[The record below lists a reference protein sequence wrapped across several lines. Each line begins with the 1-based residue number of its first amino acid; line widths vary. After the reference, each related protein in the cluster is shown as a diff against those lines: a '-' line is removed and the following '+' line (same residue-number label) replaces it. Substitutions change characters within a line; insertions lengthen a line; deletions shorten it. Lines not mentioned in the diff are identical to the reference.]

1 MIKNKTIRLAAKCA
15 AGILLLE
22 ALTVNAFAAV
32 IYQPG
37 IGGGTGPGEVKNTTE
52 NQSSPDAMDYA
63 STGGTAQ
70 GSMTI
75 SSSIP
80 AGCINSMAL
89 EVTDPIVKERDKYSY
104 SDMETDL
111 NALKKKYSSR
121 MTLRSLGTTA
131 DGGSI
136 YEAAVGNSNASTH
149 ILITGSIHAREYITT
164 TLVMKQLEY
173 MLAYADNGSFDGRSL
188 SSWLNDVCVHFVPM
202 INPDGVSISQF
213 GLNGLKSESLK
224 ETVNKAYEND
234 VALGRT
240 TLEFEPYLTVWKA
253 NANGVNLNDNFNAL
267 TENIASLTDKPSA
280 DVYYGTPGSENE
292 TRALQS
298 LADSRHFK
306 AVINYHATGSVI
318 YWNYTGNKLTEHC
331 RDLANNIKLLT
342 GYTMVSTST
351 EGGSFKAYLG
361 TRTQPV
367 TSLTVEVGK
376 SRAPVNFEEFPT
388 IWIQNKF
395 VPFYTMK
402 WAKEKGK

>member
-131 DGGSI
+131 DGRSI

-224 ETVNKAYEND
+224 EAVNKAYEND

-388 IWIQNKF
+388 IWTQNKF

>member
-1 MIKNKTIRLAAKCA
+1 MIRNKNIRLAAGCA
-15 AGILLLE
+15 AVILLME
-22 ALTVNAFAAV
+22 AMMVNAFSAV

-37 IGGGTGPGEVKNTTE
+37 IGGSTGPGAVKNTTE

-63 STGGTAQ
+63 ATGGTAQ

-75 SSSIP
+75 SSTIP
-80 AGCINSMAL
+80 AGCIDSMAL
-89 EVTDPIVKERDKYSY
+89 EVADSIVKEKDKYSY

-111 NALKKKYSSR
+111 NALKKKYSSL
-121 MTLRSLGTTA
+121 MTLGSLGTTA
-131 DGGSI
+131 DGRSI
-136 YEAAVGNSNASTH
+136 YEATAGNSYASTH
-149 ILITGSIHAREYITT
+149 ILITGSMHAREYITT
-164 TLVMKQLEY
+164 MLVMKQLEY
-173 MLAYADNGSFDGRSL
+173 MLAYADNGSFDGRSIK
-188 SSWLNDVCVHFVPM
+188 SWLNDVCVHFVPM
-202 INPDGVSISQF
+202 VNPDGVSISQF
-213 GLNGLKSESLK
+213 GLSGLKSESLK

-234 VALGRT
+234 VALGKT

-267 TENIASLTDKPSA
+267 TENITSVTDKPSA
-280 DVYYGTPGSENE
+280 TVYYGTPGSENE
-292 TRALQS
+292 TKALQN

-318 YWNYTGNKLTEHC
+318 YWNYTGNRLTEHC

-342 GYTMVSTST
+342 GYTMVTTNT

-361 TRTQPV
+361 TRMQPT

-376 SRAPVNFEEFPT
+376 SRAPVNFKEFQT
-388 IWIQNKF
+388 IWGQNKF

>member
-1 MIKNKTIRLAAKCA
+1 
-15 AGILLLE
+15 
-22 ALTVNAFAAV
+22 
-32 IYQPG
+32 
-37 IGGGTGPGEVKNTTE
+37 
-52 NQSSPDAMDYA
+52 
-63 STGGTAQ
+63 
-70 GSMTI
+70 
-75 SSSIP
+75 
-80 AGCINSMAL
+80 
-89 EVTDPIVKERDKYSY
+89 
-104 SDMETDL
+104 
-111 NALKKKYSSR
+111 
-121 MTLRSLGTTA
+121 
-131 DGGSI
+131 
-136 YEAAVGNSNASTH
+136 
-149 ILITGSIHAREYITT
+149 
-164 TLVMKQLEY
+164 
-173 MLAYADNGSFDGRSL
+173 
-188 SSWLNDVCVHFVPM
+188 M

>member
-131 DGGSI
+131 DGRSI

-224 ETVNKAYEND
+224 EAVNKAYEND
-234 VALGRT
+234 VTLGRT

-292 TRALQS
+292 TRALQC

-388 IWIQNKF
+388 IWTQNKF

>member
-1 MIKNKTIRLAAKCA
+1 MIKNKTIRLAARCA

-37 IGGGTGPGEVKNTTE
+37 IGGGTGPGAVKNTTE

-80 AGCINSMAL
+80 AGCIDSMAL
-89 EVTDPIVKERDKYSY
+89 EVADPIVKEKDKYSY

-121 MTLRSLGTTA
+121 MTLRSLGTTS
-131 DGGSI
+131 DGRSI

-164 TLVMKQLEY
+164 ALVMKQLEY
-173 MLAYADNGSFDGRSL
+173 MLAYADKGCFDGRSL

-224 ETVNKAYEND
+224 EAVNKAYEND

-240 TLEFEPYLTVWKA
+240 TLELEPYLTVWKA
-253 NANGVNLNDNFNAL
+253 NANGINLNDNFNAL
-267 TENIASLTDKPSA
+267 TENIASVTDKPSA

-292 TRALQS
+292 TKALQS

-361 TRTQPV
+361 TRTQPAA
-367 TSLTVEVGK
+367 SLTVEVGK

-388 IWIQNKF
+388 IWAQNKF